1 MFLCCSKAETEAAK
15 GTCSEGQGS
24 VEEAQ
29 FAIKALTK
37 VPCFYDDGSK
47 LALLFPLEIMC
58 FSDLLSSR
66 KNRG

>member
-15 GTCSEGQGS
+15 GTCSEGQGA

-37 VPCFYDDGSK
+37 VPWFYARWK
-47 LALLFPLEIMC
+47 QAC
-58 FSDLLSSR
+58 TVVSS
-66 KNRG
+66 GDHVFL

>member
-15 GTCSEGQGS
+15 GTCSEGQGA

-37 VPCFYDDGSK
+37 VPWFY
-47 LALLFPLEIMC
+47 A
-58 FSDLLSSR
+58 
-66 KNRG
+66 